1 MPQAGMSFGN
11 EEIRD
16 AVPIIF
22 AAKVLKV
29 IEDKLVFGKIATKE
43 YEGEINEVGDRVV
56 IRGLGEVTIR
66 KYDPKAAKAVPE
78 DPVQYETPQDS
89 AIFLDVDQA
98 YYYGISE
105 GDIKKKQSDL
115 NHMANYAE
123 KAGFGLDK
131 KVDSYIANLYN
142 KGAMGDTPYVLATSL
157 DSAKITSTIGEL
169 WDALELVNVDRKW
182 IVLPSWVILRLLYA
196 GIVKA
201 EDLKGELKNGFI
213 GRVLNFN
220 MYQSNRVAKP
230 DETKWHNAIMA
241 GSYDSIAFVQQ
252 LLQSESLRLP
262 GDFASATRGLHVW
275 GSRVIK
281 PKELYWAD
289 MTGKAESQV

>member
-16 AVPIIF
+16 AIPIIF
-22 AAKVLKV
+22 AAKVLKE
-29 IEDKLVFGKIATKE
+29 IDDKLVFGKIATKE
-43 YEGEINEVGDRVV
+43 YQGEIENVGDRVV

-98 YYYGISE
+98 YYYGIGI

-115 NHMANYAE
+115 NHMTNYAQ
-123 KAGFGLDK
+123 KAGFGLDG
-131 KVDSYIANLYN
+131 KVDAYIASLYN
-142 KGAMGDTPYVLATSL
+142 KGTMGATPYVKDTTV
-157 DSAKITSTIGEL
+157 DSKSITSALGEL
-169 WDALELVNVDRKW
+169 WDALQFKNIDRKFV
-182 IVLPSWVILRLLYA
+182 VLPSWAVLRLLYA
-196 GIVKA
+196 GIVLA
-201 EDLKGELKNGFI
+201 QDLKGTLKNGFI
-213 GRVLNFN
+213 GQVLNFD
-220 MYQSNRVAKP
+220 MYQSNLCAAVDA
-230 DETKWHNAIMA
+230 TKWHTAVMA

-252 LLQSESLRLP
+252 IIETESLRLAS
-262 GDFASATRGLHVW
+262 DFATVQRGLHVW

-289 MTGKAESQV
+289 LQGVVETNV